1 MFSLISSSSVRCFHS
16 ASIYSR
22 AAFSSPQHSSG
33 KSTVRKT
40 KDNVPVIYFLAFV
53 EAACSLLVW
62 RADGQAGL
70 PRGLNQAVPG
80 IIGLSH
86 EKKIDMKRCFALQS
100 TVTALQ
106 AAAAAFQKEASVWTP
121 PAYNNVQVSVDIM
134 SSWPKLMLRPFAS
147 VICFGHL
154 LSCCRANVKH
164 TFPASNEYIMDALII
179 FNQRVV
185 FFFDVFPCFPVF
197 WARCGLTLFGVGLG
211 FV

>member
-1 MFSLISSSSVRCFHS
+1 MYIYTYIYKYIYIHTYIYINIYIVWLDALIHHEQTEAGADRELPLKLANNNLFLSKSRQKDTAGFVHVSSTLQDSRSVRIILYKCYQMFSLISSSSVRCFHS

-86 EKKIDMKRCFALQS
+86 EKK
-100 TVTALQ
+100 
-106 AAAAAFQKEASVWTP
+106 
-121 PAYNNVQVSVDIM
+121 
-134 SSWPKLMLRPFAS
+134 
-147 VICFGHL
+147 
-154 LSCCRANVKH
+154 
-164 TFPASNEYIMDALII
+164 
-179 FNQRVV
+179 
-185 FFFDVFPCFPVF
+185 
-197 WARCGLTLFGVGLG
+197 
-211 FV
+211 